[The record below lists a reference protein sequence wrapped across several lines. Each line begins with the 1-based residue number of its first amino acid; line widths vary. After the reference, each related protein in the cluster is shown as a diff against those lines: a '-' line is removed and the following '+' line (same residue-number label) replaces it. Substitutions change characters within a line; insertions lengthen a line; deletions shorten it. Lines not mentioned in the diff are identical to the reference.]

1 MSAVDIAQ
9 AVTVPSSALLMKFHY
24 RYGVGGMNNG
34 DNDTPAWRAANFNI
48 GTTEN
53 FHEAADRIFDLVKL
67 GNGIQA
73 LSAQEGYSNSAALAR
88 AVGGPDPIGG
98 GTSLTAGARFNSWF
112 NLGAVNPTTGASL
125 NLSDRVEGG
134 RQGAGFGG
142 FNTSADYIAPSA
154 DALYTSWA
162 TAKATNLSLL
172 FTGPVAAVDAL
183 QAEMG
188 ADGGASAVEAKVLA
202 RITAGLNADALNT
215 TAMATLTN
223 NYLVTVLADI
233 NTQLQLS
240 LALDIPDVQAQMEAS
255 GLSRS
260 GAGTLAVGALILD
273 ATGKANQAKI
283 AAIAQ
288 FQEARLNS
296 VADAV
301 KISMSNAG
309 QLQGA
314 AVNQIGAAASTWQ
327 QLQGE
332 MFGTQLT
339 QSESRFLGNQQN
351 MGTFNLNMGD
361 LQLKRQQGE
370 RQMGENAFN
379 QMISFYGAQE
389 QNVSAAMSSLSGAG
403 LSERDL
409 AQQRLNQQMEF
420 GMIPITQM
428 YQLAT
433 GVTGTPLGNYGRVE
447 PWTQMGANVAEKAAG
462 QLIGPT
468 ASAIYSGS

>member
-1 MSAVDIAQ
+1 MSVDIAQ
-9 AVTVPSSALLMKFHY
+9 QVTVPSSALLMKFHY
-24 RYGVGGMNNG
+24 RFGVGSMNEGNG
-34 DNDTPAWRAANFNI
+34 NSPAWKAANFDV

-53 FHEAADRIFDLVKL
+53 FHEAADRIFTLVKT
-67 GNGIQA
+67 GGGIEG
-73 LSAQEGYSNSAALAR
+73 LSTQEGYSNAVALAR
-88 AVGGPDPIGG
+88 AVGGTDLVGG
-98 GTSLTAGARFNSWF
+98 GTSLSAGARFNSWF
-112 NLGAVNPTTGASL
+112 SLGAATPTGAAL
-125 NLSDRVEGG
+125 NISDRVEGG

-142 FNTSADYIAPSA
+142 FDTSANYIAPSS

-188 ADGGASAVEAKVLA
+188 NDGGASAVEAKVSA
-202 RITAGLNADALNT
+202 RITAGVNADALNT
-215 TAMATLTN
+215 TAMGTLTN
-223 NYLVTVLADI
+223 NYLATTLADI

-255 GLSRS
+255 GLGRS

-296 VADAV
+296 MADAV
-301 KISMSNAG
+301 KVSMSNSG
-309 QLQGA
+309 QLQNA
-314 AVNQIGAAASTWQ
+314 AINQIGAAASTWQ

-332 MFGTQLT
+332 VFGTQLS

-379 QMISFYGAQE
+379 QMLTFYGARE
-389 QNVSAAMSSLSGAG
+389 QNVSAALSALSGAG

-409 AQQRLNQQMEF
+409 KQQRLNQQMEF

-433 GVTGTPLGNYGRVE
+433 GVTGQALGNYGRVE
-447 PWTQMGANVAEKAAG
+447 PWTQMGANVAEKTAG

-468 ASAIYSGS
+468 ASSIYND